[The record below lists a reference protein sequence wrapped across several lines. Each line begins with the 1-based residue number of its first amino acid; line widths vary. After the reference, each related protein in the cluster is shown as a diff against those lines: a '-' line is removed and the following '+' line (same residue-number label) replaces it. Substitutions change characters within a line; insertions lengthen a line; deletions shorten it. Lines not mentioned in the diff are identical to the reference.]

1 MNGVFPPRA
10 SRDAHSDAWR
20 TSEFSLEIPVDFRRV
35 IYQFH
40 DCELDTERLEFR
52 RNGIAQSL
60 EPQVFRLLAHLIENR
75 HRVVTRNELYE
86 TIWNGRVVAESALYS
101 RIKSVRAAIG
111 DDEPDPI
118 RTVSRTGY
126 QFVAEVAEGAAA
138 ANEITAPQATADP
151 AEAPQPDQPPK
162 RRWGAVAAVATVA
175 ALLLAIA
182 LNRQWISTPAVASA
196 VPTIAVLPFLDMSP
210 GKDHEYFVDGLTE
223 ELTDHLSRIPGLRV
237 VARTSTF
244 AYKGRHEDLRT
255 VAQTLGVQNLLEGS
269 VRRDGEQLR
278 ITAQLIDS
286 NGKHIWSQT
295 FDRRREDIFAIQQ
308 DVANA
313 VTAVLSVAVSATGG
327 PAARGGTRNVDA
339 YDAYIAARAA
349 LTDPALASSENIVL
363 GMAQLERATSID
375 PNFATAW
382 AWQTI
387 TYHRA
392 GFFPDRGQPEMIA
405 KANRAA
411 ARAYELAP
419 EESWVLVASALASMS
434 EFHWAAAEEKFARAR
449 AAATGSQNPWA
460 CSGCFALTVGRTDD
474 ALRYLQ
480 QAQEADPLFAANVLT
495 VSYAHEIRGEFDL
508 ADADNEAARNL
519 DGAEPSVSF
528 RRMFLAY
535 SRRDPALIRVNDVPG
550 TSWYALHQQLSA
562 ELDRPEKAL
571 ADLRGILKDR
581 RAAIHSGWGI
591 KPAIWAAY
599 LGDPRLAFELIH
611 RVSLDTTYTRIVWAP
626 FFSDMR
632 RLPEFKA
639 LMTELK
645 LVDFWRT
652 TGKWGDFCKPVGAAD
667 FECR

>member
-1 MNGVFPPRA
+1 
-10 SRDAHSDAWR
+10 
-20 TSEFSLEIPVDFRRV
+20 V
-35 IYQFH
+35 IYQFR
-40 DCELDTERLEFR
+40 DCVLDTERLEFR
-52 RNGIAQSL
+52 RGGIAQSL

-75 HRVVTRNELYE
+75 HRVVTRNELYD

-111 DDEPDPI
+111 DDEPNPI

-126 QFVAEVAEGAAA
+126 QFVAEVAEGATA
-138 ANEITAPQATADP
+138 ANEVSAPQAAP
-151 AEAPQPDQPPK
+151 APEGAPRPDRPPK
-162 RRWGAVAAVATVA
+162 RRWVAVAAVAAVA
-175 ALLLAIA
+175 ALLVAITMVW
-182 LNRQWISTPAVASA
+182 QWNGQESASV

-210 GKDHEYFVDGLTE
+210 GKDQEYFVDGLTE
-223 ELTDHLSRIPGLRV
+223 EMTDHLSRIPGLRV

-255 VAQTLGVQNLLEGS
+255 VAQSLGAQNLLEGS

-313 VTAVLSVAVSATGG
+313 VTAVLSIAVSATGG

-339 YDAYIAARAA
+339 YDAYISARAA
-349 LTDPALASSENIVL
+349 LTDPALAPSEKIVY

-449 AAATGSQNPWA
+449 AAATGSENPWA

-474 ALRYLQ
+474 ALTFLQ
-480 QAQEADPLFAANVLT
+480 EAQDADPLFAANVLQ

-519 DGAEPSVSF
+519 DGAEPSLGF
-528 RRMFLAY
+528 RRMFLAF
-535 SRRDPALIRVNDVPG
+535 SRRDPALIRVSAVPE

-571 ADLRGILKDR
+571 AELRGVLKDKR
-581 RAAIHSGWGI
+581 TGVHSGWGI

-652 TGKWGDFCKPVGAAD
+652 SGKWGDFCKPVGADD
-667 FECR
+667 FECH

>member
-1 MNGVFPPRA
+1 M
-10 SRDAHSDAWR
+10 
-20 TSEFSLEIPVDFRRV
+20 
-35 IYQFH
+35 IYRFL
-40 DCELDTERLEFR
+40 DCELDTERHDFR

-75 HRVVTRNELYE
+75 HRVVTRTELYD
-86 TIWNGRVVAESALYS
+86 TIWNGRVVAEAALYS

-111 DDEPDPI
+111 DHGTDPI
-118 RTVSRTGY
+118 RTLSRTGY

-138 ANEITAPQATADP
+138 AKEPGAPHAGAAPAAEEIPPPVRA
-151 AEAPQPDQPPK
+151 PK
-162 RRWGAVAAVATVA
+162 RRWATVA
-175 ALLLAIA
+175 AIA
-182 LNRQWISTPAVASA
+182 GVAALVAAALVWVGNKNANTPVAAST
-196 VPTIAVLPFLDMSP
+196 VPTIAVLPFVDMSP
-210 GKDHEYFVDGLTE
+210 GKDQEYFVDGLTE

-244 AYKGRHEDLRT
+244 AYKGKPEDLRT
-255 VAQTLGVQNLLEGS
+255 VAQSLGVQNLLEGS

-278 ITAQLIDS
+278 ITAQLIDA
-286 NGKHIWSQT
+286 NGKHVWSQT

-313 VTAVLSVAVSATGG
+313 VAAVLSVAVSATGG

-349 LTDPALASSENIVL
+349 LTDPALATTDNIVL
-363 GMAQLERATSID
+363 GMAQLERATAID
-375 PNFATAW
+375 PNFAIAW

-419 EESWVLVASALASMS
+419 DESWVLVASALASMS
-434 EFHWAAAEEKFARAR
+434 EYQWAEAEEKFARAR

-474 ALRYLQ
+474 ALMFLQ
-480 QAQEADPLFAANVLT
+480 QAQGADPLFAANVLT
-495 VSYAHEIRGEFDL
+495 ISYAHEIRGEFDL

-528 RRMFLAY
+528 RRMFLGF
-535 SRRDPALIRVNDVPG
+535 SRRDPAIIRVSDVPG
-550 TSWYALHQQLSA
+550 TSWNALHQQLSA

-571 ADLRGILKDR
+571 ADLRAVLKDR
-581 RAAIHSGWGI
+581 RTGIHSGWGI

-611 RVSLDTTYTRIVWAP
+611 RVSLDTTFTRIIWAP

-645 LVDFWRT
+645 LVDFWRA
-652 TGKWGDFCKPVGAAD
+652 TGKWGDFCKPVGADD
-667 FECR
+667 FECH